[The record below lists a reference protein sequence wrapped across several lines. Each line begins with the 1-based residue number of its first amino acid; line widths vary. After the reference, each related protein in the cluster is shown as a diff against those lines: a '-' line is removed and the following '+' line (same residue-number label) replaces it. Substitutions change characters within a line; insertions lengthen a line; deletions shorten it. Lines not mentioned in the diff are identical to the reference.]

1 MSELLFD
8 ILIRNGTVIDGTGSP
23 RCQADVGLS
32 QDRIAAIGDLSAAKA
47 TTIIDA
53 TEKIVAPGFIDVHN
67 HTDGWLLK
75 TEQLAAKTMQGITT
89 EVIMA
94 DGISY
99 APVNDQTALEW
110 TFYLRALNALR
121 LDEYRGWRSLGDYLE
136 FADGKNVQN
145 FIPHVPYAN
154 VRSLACGFGRQAVDD
169 FQMRQICGEIRDGM
183 EAGAVGLSTGLDYI
197 AQCFSTTDELV
208 RACEAIA
215 PYNGLYVTHMRYKT
229 GIMNG
234 LKEAVEIGRRAGV
247 RVHISHMKGL
257 SQDDIEPILEYIDTV
272 ARHEVDFSF
281 DVYPYQPGSTM
292 LNYLLPYEVWEDGPL
307 AAITK
312 MREPVIKAKFAEGLK
327 LYSLDLDH
335 IRIAWVASKENS
347 IHQGKTLAQY
357 IADMDLP
364 PEEALFRLLL
374 EEGLAVLLV
383 FDQGDDRLIEPFL
396 KHDLY
401 MMGSDGIYHDN
412 AHVHPRV
419 FGSTGRLL
427 GPLVRDRKLFSL
439 EETVHKMTGV
449 SATRF
454 GLTDRGVLRENA
466 FADVVVFDAETIS
479 DRATYA
485 DPQQTCVGIEQVI
498 VNGSVIVKDSR
509 PLVVNGERQPGR
521 ALKYSAS

>member
-1 MSELLFD
+1 MFD

-23 RCQADVGLS
+23 RRQADVGLS
-32 QDRIAAIGDLSAAKA
+32 QDRITAIGDLSAAEA
-47 TTIIDA
+47 TTTIDA
-53 TEKIVAPGFIDVHN
+53 TGKMVAPGFIDVHN

-75 TEQLAAKTMQGITT
+75 TEQLAAKTMQGFTT

-110 TFYLRALNALR
+110 TFYLRPLNALR
-121 LDEYRGWRSLGDYLE
+121 LDEYRGWRSLGDYME

-145 FIPHVPYAN
+145 VIPHVPYAN
-154 VRSLACGFGRQAVDD
+154 VRTLACGFGRQAVDD

-197 AQCFSTTDELV
+197 AQCFSTTEELV

-247 RVHISHMKGL
+247 RVHISHLKGL
-257 SQDDIEPILEYIDTV
+257 SPDDIEPILEYIDTE
-272 ARHEVDFSF
+272 ARHEVDLSF

-307 AAITK
+307 AAMTK
-312 MREPVIKAKFAEGLK
+312 MREPAIKAKFAEGLK
-327 LYSLDLDH
+327 LYSLNLDH
-335 IRIAWVASKENS
+335 IRIAWVAGKENS
-347 IHQGKTLAQY
+347 LHQGKTLAQY
-357 IADMDLP
+357 VVEMDLP
-364 PEEALFRLLL
+364 AEEALFRLLL

-383 FDQGDDRLIEPFL
+383 FDQGDDRQIEPFL

-401 MMGSDGIYHDN
+401 MMGSDGIYHEK

-427 GPLVRDRKLFSL
+427 GPLVRDRQLFSL
-439 EETVHKMTGV
+439 EEAVHKMTGV
-449 SATRF
+449 SAKRF
-454 GLTDRGVLRENA
+454 GLIDRGELRENA
-466 FADVVVFDAETIS
+466 FADVVVFDAKTVS
-479 DRATYA
+479 DCATYA
-485 DPQQTCVGIEQVI
+485 DPQQTCVGIEHVI
-498 VNGSVIVKDSR
+498 VNGSSIVQNSQ
-509 PLVVNGERQPGR
+509 PLVVSGEQQPGR

>member
-1 MSELLFD
+1 LFD

-23 RCQADVGLS
+23 RRNADVGLS
-32 QDRIAAIGDLSAAKA
+32 QDRITAIGDLSSAEA

-53 TEKIVAPGFIDVHN
+53 TGKTVVPGFIDVHN

-75 TEQLAAKTMQGITT
+75 TEQLAAKTMQGFTA

-121 LDEYRGWRSLGDYLE
+121 LDEYRGWRSLGEFME

-154 VRSLACGFGRQAVDD
+154 VRSLACGFGRQPVDD
-169 FQMRQICGEIRDGM
+169 FQMRQVCGEIRDGM

-215 PYNGLYVTHMRYKT
+215 PYNGLYVTHMRYKS

-247 RVHISHMKGL
+247 RVHISHLKGL
-257 SQDDIEPILEYIDTV
+257 SPDDIEPILEYIDQE
-272 ARHEVDFSF
+272 ARHQVDLSF

-307 AAITK
+307 GAMARMRDPAIKT
-312 MREPVIKAKFAEGLK
+312 RFAEGLR
-327 LYSLDLDH
+327 LYNLDLDH
-335 IRIAWVASKENS
+335 IRIAWVASKENAV
-347 IHQGKTLAQY
+347 HQGKTLAQY
-357 IADMDLP
+357 VVEMDLSA
-364 PEEALFRLLL
+364 EDALFRLLL
-374 EEGLAVLLV
+374 EERLAVLLV

-401 MMGSDGIYHDN
+401 MMGSDGIYHED
-412 AHVHPRV
+412 AHIHPRV

-427 GPLVRDRKLFSL
+427 GPTVRDRQLFSL
-439 EETVHKMTGV
+439 EQAVHKMTGLP
-449 SATRF
+449 AKRF
-454 GLTDRGVLRENA
+454 GLKDRGALREHA
-466 FADVVVFDAETIS
+466 FADVVIFDAESVT
-479 DRATYA
+479 DRATYEE
-485 DPQQTCVGIEQVI
+485 PQQTCLGIEQVI
-498 VNGSVIVKDSR
+498 VNGITIVKESQ
-509 PLVVNGERQPGR
+509 PIVVSGERQPGR
-521 ALKYSAS
+521 ALKYDPS